1 MSRKDEFGF
10 QDVGKGFGPN
20 FWINVVN
27 AGFID
32 RALESTRDRVKRFI
46 RNVSDKDIE
55 SILHWIQKHNTVDGF
70 LYFVGSKKRIRGDR
84 FFSHVSKEDPLTT
97 KKKKFSGRQDLLAS
111 DSDEEDVTTTVKKE
125 EYIGA
130 PVK

>member
-1 MSRKDEFGF
+1 MIYTYNDIVFDRRPTRSYSILEDLKLIDAMSRKDEFGF

-55 SILHWIQKHNTVDGF
+55 SILHWI
-70 LYFVGSKKRIRGDR
+70 
-84 FFSHVSKEDPLTT
+84 
-97 KKKKFSGRQDLLAS
+97 
-111 DSDEEDVTTTVKKE
+111 
-125 EYIGA
+125 
-130 PVK
+130 